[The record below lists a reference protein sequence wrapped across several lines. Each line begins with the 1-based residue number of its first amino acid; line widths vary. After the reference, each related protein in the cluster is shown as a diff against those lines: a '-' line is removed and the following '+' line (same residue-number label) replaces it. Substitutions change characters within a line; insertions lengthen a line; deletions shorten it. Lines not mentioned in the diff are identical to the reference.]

1 MSSFKYNHDHSSLQL
16 LIDASESGCWV
27 CCQLILIIKEKI
39 NTKNTLAERSH
50 FLAFTSWRL
59 CRSSHAQKSYELW
72 FNVEDG
78 QLFSFAIASNKGM
91 YNPSYIY
98 ILSCTDSMAH
108 KNRSVAYIES
118 RI

>member
-1 MSSFKYNHDHSSLQL
+1 M
-16 LIDASESGCWV
+16 
-27 CCQLILIIKEKI
+27 
-39 NTKNTLAERSH
+39 NTKITLVEKSQ
-50 FLAFTSWRL
+50 FVAFTSWRL

-78 QLFSFAIASNKGM
+78 HLFSFAIASNKGM
-91 YNPSYIY
+91 YIPSYIY

-108 KNRSVAYIES
+108 KNRSLAYIES